1 MADNVERVAPP
12 ISSKERKE
20 LEKRGEAQVRLMLKT
35 GGIVPTSLR
44 APALWWIAEIDEAQ
58 RVSDEAQR
66 VSDEAQQAIDEA
78 QRLSEEERR
87 KKDEAFQAEQTRLNK
102 GTLKVAIGALA
113 LSMIALVVS
122 IVSWLYPLR

>member
-44 APALWWIAEIDEAQ
+44 APALWWIAEI
-58 RVSDEAQR
+58 DEAQR